1 MHFFSDIGIPNFIK
15 FTHYKVFG
23 MHIKSPASGYKKNS
37 SQQSTEETSLRHIV
51 FINALLRGSL
61 TSI

>member
-1 MHFFSDIGIPNFIK
+1 MRFFSDIVIPNFIK

-23 MHIKSPASGYKKNS
+23 MHIKSPASGY
-37 SQQSTEETSLRHIV
+37 QQSTEETSLGPTV

-61 TSI
+61 TFI